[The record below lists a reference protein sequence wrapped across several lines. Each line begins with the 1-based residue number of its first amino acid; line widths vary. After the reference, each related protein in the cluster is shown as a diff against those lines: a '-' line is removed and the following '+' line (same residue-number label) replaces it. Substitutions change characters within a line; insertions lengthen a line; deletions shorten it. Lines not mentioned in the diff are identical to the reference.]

1 MKKQYFD
8 PASREF
14 AFVVEDDDDDDA
26 PRQRMAWVRDY
37 TGVKQFS
44 TAYKHFILSQFA
56 LMNKIC
62 CADFDFA
69 ASFGFAASGF
79 KILNAWAF
87 ALNAS
92 SQKTFCC

>member
-1 MKKQYFD
+1 MMMMTHR
-8 PASREF
+8 ASGWRGLGITL
-14 AFVVEDDDDDDA
+14 A
-26 PRQRMAWVRDY
+26 
-37 TGVKQFS
+37 KQFS
-44 TAYKHFILSQFA
+44 SAYKHFILSQCA

-79 KILNAWAF
+79 KILDAWAF